1 MPSTSSMPLA
11 SSPAKSFR
19 ETPENAPQGS
29 RGVPVITSRR
39 PLLELAAT
47 ALWFAISTAVPQAA
61 MAAASKDELTDLL
74 KVVDE
79 RQRNQGD
86 WRSQIY
92 MEQKEKDK
100 VDVVYEAEVFRR
112 SADQRFMILFTKPK
126 ASQGQGYLRI
136 DKNLWFYDPAVGKW
150 ERRTERER
158 IGGTNSRR
166 SDFDESR
173 LAEEYDPEDNGEEKL
188 GVYTAQVLTLKGKPG
203 LDLAFPVIKLWVDKD
218 SKNVLKR
225 QEFALSGRLLRTSYY
240 PKWKKAYSESK
251 KADVWYPQE
260 IRFFDEVEKAN
271 STLILIRTVDFK
283 PLPANLFTK
292 AWLESKSR

>member
-1 MPSTSSMPLA
+1 MTNRPHVAARPVTRAPARRAVLAGGALAMLSFLIPSA
-11 SSPAKSFR
+11 PAR
-19 ETPENAPQGS
+19 
-29 RGVPVITSRR
+29 
-39 PLLELAAT
+39 
-47 ALWFAISTAVPQAA
+47 AA
-61 MAAASKDELTDLL
+61 MTKEQLVDFL
-74 KVVDE
+74 KAVDV
-79 RQRNQGD
+79 RQNSAGD
-86 WRSQIY
+86 WHSHIY

-100 VDVVYEAEVFRR
+100 VDVVYEAEVYRR
-112 SADQRFMILFTKPK
+112 TADQKFVITFDKPK

-136 DKNLWFYDPAVGKW
+136 DQNLWFYDPAVGKW

-173 LAEEYDPEDNGEEKL
+173 LAIEYDPEDNGEQKL
-188 GVYTAQVLTLKGKPG
+188 GAYNAVAMTLKGKPG
-203 LDLAFPVIKLWVDKD
+203 MDLAFPVIKLWVDKD
-218 SKNVLKR
+218 TKNILKR

-251 KADVWYPQE
+251 KGDTWFPEE

-271 STLILIRTVDFK
+271 STLILIKSVDFH
-283 PLPANLFTK
+283 PLPSNLFTK